1 MFKTKILPFIIY
13 VFYKI
18 YFFTVRHKIEKIPIP
33 EPFIVA
39 HFHQDELCLI
49 DTRKNRSY
57 LVMTSKSTDGQMMTK
72 FLSLMGYKSVRGS
85 SSKAGGTALHAM
97 IKKVKNENLSAVIAV
112 DGPRGPIYKV
122 KKGIIKLAFE
132 TNLPILPISVICK
145 NPFVFKK
152 SWNKAILPKPF
163 SKFKVKIGKPIYV
176 KKESEEKRIELEK
189 SLIKL
194 KKENE

>member
-18 YFFTVRHKIEKIPIP
+18 YFFTVRQKIEKVPIP

-49 DTRKNRSY
+49 NTRKKRSY
-57 LVMTSKSTDGQMMTK
+57 LVMTSKSKDGEMMTK
-72 FLSLMGYKSVRGS
+72 FLNLLGYKCVRGS

-97 IKKVKNENLSAVIAV
+97 IKKIKKEGLSSVVAV

-122 KKGIIKLAFE
+122 KKGIIKLAYE
-132 TNLPILPISVICK
+132 TGLPILPIRVIAK
-145 NPFVFKK
+145 NAFIFKK
-152 SWNKAILPKPF
+152 SWNKAILAKPF
-163 SKFKVKIGKPIYV
+163 STFKVKIGKPIYV
-176 KKESEEKRIELEK
+176 KKESEEKRKELEK
-189 SLIKL
+189 SLINL
-194 KKENE
+194 KENE